1 MDKLMLKIPLSFLRS
16 LAVEKQLSEGELE
29 VLYQIA
35 DNQPLEIIAKELAT
49 SLSAIHQ
56 RLAQMYSKFDIEGK
70 GPGKLSRLQLLLAS
84 EYEKSLSSNGN
95 LISSENNPSPSSYRL
110 GSLVR
115 NSLVPYNSAS
125 AKFARKHQPSDW
137 FRELEQRI
145 DAGEDIEKVFNEF
158 LEYLPSALDYLSYPF
173 SLSSNKKFLKF
184 LFSHFEK
191 FFIEQEKDKKNIP
204 TAKEVQLPLKWIKN
218 LASCTKEPS
227 MVIAYYPMSKEKVPS
242 SQDIKLQG
250 FS

>member
-1 MDKLMLKIPLSFLRS
+1 MLKIPLSFLRS

-56 RLAQMYSKFDIEGK
+56 RLAQIYSKFDIQGK
-70 GPGKLSRLQLLLAS
+70 GPGKLSRLQLLLTS
-84 EYEKSLSSNGN
+84 EYEKSLSSNEN

-110 GSLVR
+110 SSLVK

-125 AKFARKHQPSDW
+125 SKFSRQYQPSDW
-137 FRELEQRI
+137 LRKLQQRI
-145 DAGEDIEKVFNEF
+145 DAEEDIEKVINELPEYLSSA
-158 LEYLPSALDYLSYPF
+158 LEYLNHPF
-173 SLSSNKKFLKF
+173 PLSSNKNLLKS
-184 LFSHFEK
+184 LCSHLEK

-218 LASCTKEPS
+218 LGSCTKEPS